1 MQRGGPEAS
10 AFTQAALDRKTVELV
25 TDPEGDDSDRYD
37 RLLRYVY
44 LDGKNFNATLIRE
57 GYATAIRQ
65 FPYSRKREFLALEA
79 QARQAPN
86 SSSAYCTNLARAC
99 PKTTKHLCV
108 GYTKQP
114 IRGTPELSTS
124 SAATNHL

>member
-25 TDPEGDDSDRYD
+25 TDPEGDQVDRYD

-57 GYATAIRQ
+57 GYATAIRA
-65 FPYSRKREFLALEA
+65 FPYSRKAEFLRLEA
-79 QARQAPN
+79 
-86 SSSAYCTNLARAC
+86 LAR
-99 PKTTKHLCV
+99 KER
-108 GYTKQP
+108 
-114 IRGTPELSTS
+114 RGIWADSEM
-124 SAATNHL
+124 